1 MSGDARNS
9 SPVYGGGAERSEA
22 EGPSHTKAEHGP
34 PHDDASRADSSPAG
48 KGVLERFRALIR
60 HSLAARL
67 LTIAIVSVLS
77 LVAMGWIAHT
87 QFQRQLL
94 RLLIDPEI
102 QAVADNLVGNAGP
115 GLSGDIALRDL
126 PYDPRYLRP
135 LSGRYFQV
143 ARIQDD
149 GSLDVQVISPSLFD
163 VSIPLDPELEAELTA
178 PEAPRRARF
187 IDIPGPDDE
196 PLRVVARVEE
206 IPQLE
211 GRYLFLVG
219 VAPRAILAPAAT
231 LVGISF
237 AIFLGFCALMV
248 AAVTVLQIRVGLEPL
263 RELKRDIADVRR
275 GEQERLKGDYPAE
288 LQPVTHELNALVD
301 HNREVVERARRHVGN
316 LAHALKTPIAVLKN
330 AAAEGKGEDAV
341 MKTSIDEMEK
351 FVERQLRRA
360 RVAARAESRAGAT
373 IAYRTAVLQ
382 NLEDLVFMMEQKYD
396 HEKAID
402 ISIEA
407 EGDVTFRGEREDLLE
422 MVANLIDNAC
432 KYGKS
437 QVIVRLL
444 PPFGDDGLMEVV
456 VEDDGPGLSGEDLA
470 KVMARGARL
479 DEAAPGQGLGLS
491 ILKETVDLY
500 AGELLFER
508 GELGGLKARLRL
520 PATD

>member
-1 MSGDARNS
+1 MSEPGPAA
-9 SPVYGGGAERSEA
+9 GEGAG
-22 EGPSHTKAEHGP
+22 GPS
-34 PHDDASRADSSPAG
+34 
-48 KGVLERFRALIR
+48 FRGFRGLIR
-60 HSLAARL
+60 RSLAARL

-77 LVAMGWIAHT
+77 LVAMGVIAHA

-115 GLSGDIALRDL
+115 GLSGEIALQDL
-126 PYDPRYLRP
+126 PYDPRYLQP
-135 LSGRYFQV
+135 LSGRYFEI
-143 ARIQDD
+143 ARIRED

-163 VSIPLDPELEAELTA
+163 VSIPREPELQAQLVA
-178 PEAPRRARF
+178 RDAPRQARF
-187 IDIPGPDDE
+187 LDIPGPDDE
-196 PLRVVARVEE
+196 PLRIVARVEQ

-211 GRYLFLVG
+211 GRYLFMVG
-219 VAPRAILAPAAT
+219 VAPRAIIAPAAN

-237 AIFLGFCALMV
+237 AVFLAFCALMV

-263 RELKRDIADVRR
+263 SELKRDIAEVRK
-275 GEQERLKGDYPAE
+275 GEHDRLKGEYPAE
-288 LQPVTHELNALVD
+288 LQPVTQELNALVD

-330 AAAEGKGEDAV
+330 AAAEGKAEDAV
-341 MKTSIDEMEK
+341 MKQSIDEMES

-360 RVAARAESRAGAT
+360 RVAARAEARAGAT
-373 IAYRTAVLQ
+373 IAYRTPVLQ

-407 EGDVTFRGEREDLLE
+407 ESDVTFRGEREDLLE
-422 MVANLIDNAC
+422 MAANLIDNAC

-437 QVIVRLL
+437 QVIVRVL
-444 PPFGDDGLMEVV
+444 PPFDDGLMEIV
-456 VEDDGPGLSGEDLA
+456 VEDDGPGLSDADIA

-500 AGELLFER
+500 AGELLFEP
-508 GELGGLKARLRL
+508 GALGGLKARLRL